1 MAIRDNSWLHQILD
15 ETWDKYFSDVT
26 QENDVRIVFGR
37 RAKNRLGSI
46 KVDVN
51 DPQISIITING
62 LFKDEKVPE
71 FVVTATIVHELSHY
85 AHGFNSPI
93 EQKYRHPHAGGVMK
107 QEFAERGLAQLYIDQ
122 RKWLKNNW
130 REFVGAQLIVTK
142 RKISPHQPAK
152 IKIPR
157 PFWFGN

>member
-1 MAIRDNSWLHQILD
+1 MAIRDNSWLHQLLD
-15 ETWDKYFSDVT
+15 ETWDKYFIDVP
-26 QENDVRIVFGR
+26 QENDVRILFGR
-37 RAKNRLGSI
+37 RTKNRLGSI

-51 DPQISIITING
+51 DPQTSIITING
-62 LFKDEKVPE
+62 LFKDERVPE
-71 FVVTATIVHELSHY
+71 FVVIATIVHELSHY

-93 EQKYRHPHAGGVMK
+93 EQKHRHPHAGGVMK

-130 REFVGAQLIVTK
+130 RDFVGGTLVVTK
-142 RKISPHQPAK
+142 SKTVTRQPAK